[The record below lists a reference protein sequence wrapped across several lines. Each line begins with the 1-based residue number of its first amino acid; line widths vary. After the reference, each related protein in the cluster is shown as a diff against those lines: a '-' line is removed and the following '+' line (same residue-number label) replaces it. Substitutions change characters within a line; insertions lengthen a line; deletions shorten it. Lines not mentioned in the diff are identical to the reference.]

1 MAWWGIAGR
10 TTPSGPRSE
19 ELSRDALSPSPTRS
33 LANVFVGEPG
43 GRAKPDS
50 VPRGGGGVAL
60 RSPDLK
66 AATASGSREKETEAQ
81 RCKTAAKC
89 PHHGSQDTVM
99 CPERREGDVLLSLRC
114 HSQGGDSD
122 A

>member
-1 MAWWGIAGR
+1 MTRSRLRRLGR
-10 TTPSGPRSE
+10 
-19 ELSRDALSPSPTRS
+19 SRTSSSASRVGEQSQTRS
-33 LANVFVGEPG
+33 L
-43 GRAKPDS
+43 
-50 VPRGGGGVAL
+50 GGGAGVAL